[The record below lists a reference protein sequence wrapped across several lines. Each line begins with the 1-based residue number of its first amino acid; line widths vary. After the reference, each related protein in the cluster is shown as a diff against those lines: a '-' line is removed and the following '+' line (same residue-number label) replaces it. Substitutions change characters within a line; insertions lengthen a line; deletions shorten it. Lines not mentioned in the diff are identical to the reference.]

1 MRRDIGVL
9 HGEDGPA
16 EVCRRCVPRMRGG
29 SGRQGGCRDLGASPP
44 TRSSRAQGDG
54 RRHAS
59 GRRIRGDLGGAD
71 SLVRPPRCLRSSSP
85 LRSRPGR
92 SSSPP
97 VAHQV
102 EDDDE
107 RGDQAQEH
115 RKRQHADAGRR
126 VGISEQGN
134 KSPHHQRVERD
145 TASNAHNTGRHATNV
160 EQKGKRP
167 DRDRDGTE
175 WARGAL
181 DCSPEINEEE
191 EHRHNR
197 DAYAGERETDVPRCR
212 HLPGVVVL
220 VVSTHEQCRHGLAPV
235 Q

>member
-1 MRRDIGVL
+1 M
-9 HGEDGPA
+9 A
-16 EVCRRCVPRMRGG
+16 
-29 SGRQGGCRDLGASPP
+29 RQGGRR
-44 TRSSRAQGDG
+44 TRRFSSHEEQTDG
-54 RRHAS
+54 RRHDLRPADS
-59 GRRIRGDLGGAD
+59 GELGGAV
-71 SLVRPPRCLRSSSP
+71 LTRHPPSCLRSLP

-97 VAHQV
+97 VAHRV

-115 RKRQHADAGRR
+115 RERQHADSARG

-134 KSPHHQRVERD
+134 KSPDHQRVERE
-145 TASNAHNTGRHATNV
+145 TASSARNTGRHGTNV
-160 EQKGKRP
+160 EQKRKCP
-167 DRDRDGTE
+167 DRDRNGTE

-197 DAYAGERETDVPRCR
+197 DAYAGERETDAIS
-212 HLPGVVVL
+212 G
-220 VVSTHEQCRHGLAPV
+220 QRHGPDSSDVTTGLPANGV
-235 Q
+235 GQRVDAAHVFVVE